1 MYRVKLYQYDELKK
15 LNQAISSFKQNGIPV
30 EKVELVVVENKVN
43 YFVLTNLPLENLK
56 KEKNTKKTEK
66 KIESKANVEKPKK
79 NKK

>member
-1 MYRVKLYQYDELKK
+1 VKLYQYDELKK

>member
-1 MYRVKLYQYDELKK
+1 MKLYQYDELKK